1 MEDLKAIEEY
11 LRNIDPFEISLN
23 RYRSL
28 VNNEES
34 CGRVLHMIARR
45 IYELHGDWINTEL
58 QKRNAKS
65 LLVCDKKVIAS
76 SKDRYEFSSRYVAQI
91 EDELKKPC
99 YPLSG
104 ETLIEE
110 GVQWSGLEDEDYY
123 PAVEVY
129 LGNIRWDDEKVFDRG
144 IKVRSDFDTGNPNY
158 AVFDEATCRTIVK
171 EAEGIGYGQHL
182 GRGYSYYFRKM
193 KVGMKNKKTGR
204 CLEKS
209 VEGVDNWNDMRLNPY
224 KIANP
229 NREGFVGRD
238 LMLKLFLRITLD
250 PSLRE
255 SVWELL

>member
-45 IYELHGDWINTEL
+45 IYELHGNWINTEL

-110 GVQWSGLEDEDYY
+110 GS
-123 PAVEVY
+123 
-129 LGNIRWDDEKVFDRG
+129 
-144 IKVRSDFDTGNPNY
+144 S
-158 AVFDEATCRTIVK
+158 
-171 EAEGIGYGQHL
+171 
-182 GRGYSYYFRKM
+182 
-193 KVGMKNKKTGR
+193 
-204 CLEKS
+204 
-209 VEGVDNWNDMRLNPY
+209 
-224 KIANP
+224 
-229 NREGFVGRD
+229 
-238 LMLKLFLRITLD
+238 
-250 PSLRE
+250 
-255 SVWELL
+255 